1 MNNNKNREAIN
12 LIIQI
17 TEDNKRK
24 YEAMSKL
31 KSSNCIL
38 REALKDKIK
47 QLGIDLKKHLITTCG
62 SGVTAAI
69 LYVIFKD
76 LGVKKIS
83 LYDGSW
89 CEWGSQDEF
98 EVETG

>member
-1 MNNNKNREAIN
+1 MNNNKNREAID

-38 REALKDKIK
+38 REALKDNLVMNMYIN
-47 QLGIDLKKHLITTCG
+47 
-62 SGVTAAI
+62 
-69 LYVIFKD
+69 
-76 LGVKKIS
+76 
-83 LYDGSW
+83 
-89 CEWGSQDEF
+89 
-98 EVETG
+98 ETIQKGK